1 MGNELA
7 DWKSAMHRCSRD
19 QKSDYNSIH
28 YYHINDKKHQ
38 MRRDITSAGVRCP
51 DAETMTPDPVLGLP
65 TPPAVAAAAAS
76 AAAGE
81 TALAP
86 ASRQSTPLCVTS
98 KVVDLERERCIV

>member
-1 MGNELA
+1 MLA
-7 DWKSAMHRCSRD
+7 LATKTH
-19 QKSDYNSIH
+19 DYNSTH

-65 TPPAVAAAAAS
+65 NPPAVAAAAAS

-81 TALAP
+81 TALTP
-86 ASRQSTPLCVTS
+86 ASRQSTPVCLLPKSV
-98 KVVDLERERCIV
+98 